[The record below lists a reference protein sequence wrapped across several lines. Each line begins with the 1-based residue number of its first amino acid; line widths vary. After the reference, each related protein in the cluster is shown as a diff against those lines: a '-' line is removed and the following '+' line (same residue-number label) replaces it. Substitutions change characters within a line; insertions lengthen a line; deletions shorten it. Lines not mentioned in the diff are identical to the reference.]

1 MYVYLRIFN
10 FYLLKQIKYI
20 VTRVIRINI
29 DLHVRKD

>member
-20 VTRVIRINI
+20 GTRVIRINI